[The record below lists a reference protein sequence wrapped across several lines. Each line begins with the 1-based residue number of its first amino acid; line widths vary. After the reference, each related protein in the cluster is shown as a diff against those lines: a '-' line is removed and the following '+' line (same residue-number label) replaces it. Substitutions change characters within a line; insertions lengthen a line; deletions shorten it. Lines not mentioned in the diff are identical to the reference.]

1 MSSMTKIRI
10 ATDKKTGRSRGFAYL
25 DFSDK
30 ESAEVAV
37 AALAGLQCE
46 GR

>member
-1 MSSMTKIRI
+1 MTKIRI

-30 ESAEVAV
+30 EAAEGAV
-37 AALAGLQCE
+37 TALAGLQCE